1 MICVTL
7 GRTRHKMMVA
17 EHQALA
23 RAGAPLVELRLDWLR
38 NLPDLRRLLAD
49 RPTPVIVTCRRPEDG
64 GRWRGDDDQRTMLL
78 RQAIVDGVEY
88 VDLEADTARKI
99 PRYGKTKRIVSHHD
113 FKQTPDNLEEI
124 YSNLAGLDADVVKI
138 VTTAATPGDNV
149 RMLRLVAG
157 AEKPTIGFCMG
168 DLGLISR
175 VLCGKYGA
183 PWTYATFNRDREM
196 APGQLVFEDMRDL
209 YHFDDIDGG
218 TRVYG
223 VLGDPIEHSYSPL
236 IHNAAFRAEQLNCVY
251 LPLRVPPDDLVETL
265 EEFTSLDLRG
275 YSVTIPHKEA
285 IVELATYPDDAVRA
299 IGAANTLY
307 RDDRGHWFAANTDY
321 EAALATLR
329 LGLSQDGGDQRL
341 DGKTVLILGAGGV
354 AKAIGLAVARAGVAL
369 TVTNRNKKRGRAL
382 AEQLN
387 CKFVNWEN
395 RGSEF
400 ADILINCTPV
410 GMFPDMDATPF
421 AEQWLREGMLVFDTI
436 YNPENTLLLKQARE
450 RGCRTVSGLEM
461 FVRQAAAQFECFL
474 SRPAPIDVMR
484 QALREGMSP
493 VRLKRPAATGGA
505 AGEAAS

>member
-17 EHQALA
+17 EHQALS
-23 RAGAPLVELRLDWLR
+23 RKGAQFVELRLDWLR
-38 NLPDLRRLLAD
+38 HTPDLSRLLAD
-49 RPTPVIVTCRRPEDG
+49 RPTPVIVTCRRPGDG
-64 GRWRGDDDQRTMLL
+64 GRWRGTEEQRMMVL
-78 RQAIVDGVEY
+78 RQAIVEGIEY
-88 VDLEADTARKI
+88 VDLEADTATKV

-113 FKQTPDNLEEI
+113 FKETPEDLEEI
-124 YSNLAGLDADVVKI
+124 YTRLAGLDADVIKI
-138 VTTAATPGDNV
+138 VTMANSPRDNV
-149 RMLRLVAG
+149 RMLRLVAE
-157 AEKPTIGFCMG
+157 AERPTIGFCMG
-168 DLGLISR
+168 EFGLVSR

-196 APGQLVFEDMRDL
+196 APGQLAFEDMRDL
-209 YHFDDIDGG
+209 YHFDEIDGS

-223 VLGDPIEHSYSPL
+223 VLGDPIAHSYSPQ
-236 IHNAAFRAEQLNCVY
+236 IHNAAFRGEKLNCVY
-251 LPLRVPPDDLVETL
+251 LPLRVPAEELTETL

-285 IVELATYPDDAVRA
+285 VVSLATYPDDAVRA

-307 RDDRGHWFAANTDY
+307 RDDRGRWFAANTDY

-329 LGLSQDGGDQRL
+329 LGLSQNGGDQRL

-354 AKAIGLAVARAGVAL
+354 AKAIGLAVSRAGVAL
-369 TVTNRNKKRGRAL
+369 TVTNRNKKRGLAL

-410 GMFPDMDATPF
+410 GMFPDMDQTPY

-436 YNPENTLLLKQARE
+436 YNPENTLFMKQARE

-474 SRPAPIDVMR
+474 SRPAPLAVMR
-484 QALREGMSP
+484 EALREAMSP
-493 VRLKRPAATGGA
+493 VRLNRSQAAGPAAD
-505 AGEAAS
+505 EAAS

>member
-1 MICVTL
+1 
-7 GRTRHKMMVA
+7 MMVA

-23 RAGAPLVELRLDWLR
+23 RAGAQFVELRIDWLR
-38 NLPDLRRLLAD
+38 RTPDIGRLLAD

-64 GRWRGDDDQRTMLL
+64 GRWRGTEEQRLMVL

-88 VDLEADTARKI
+88 VDLEADTARST

-113 FKQTPDNLEEI
+113 FKQTPENLEEI
-124 YSNLAGLDADVVKI
+124 HAELAKLDADFIKI
-138 VTTAATPGDNV
+138 VTMAKSPRDNV
-149 RMLRLVAG
+149 RMLRLL
-157 AEKPTIGFCMG
+157 AEAERPTIGFCMG
-168 DLGLISR
+168 DYGLISR

-183 PWTYATFNRDREM
+183 PWTYAAFNRDREM

-209 YHFDDIDGG
+209 YHFDEIDGG

-223 VLGDPIEHSYSPL
+223 VIGDPIEHSYSPL
-236 IHNAAFRAEQLNCVY
+236 IHNAAFRAEKLNCVY
-251 LPLRVPPDDLVETL
+251 LPLHIPADELTETL
-265 EEFTSLDLRG
+265 EDFTALDLQG

-285 IVELATYPDDAVRA
+285 VVGLAQYPDDAVRA

-307 RDDRGHWFAANTDY
+307 RDDRGRWYAANTDY
-321 EAALATLR
+321 EAALATVR
-329 LGLSQDGGDQRL
+329 LGLSRDGGDDRL

-354 AKAIGLAVARAGVAL
+354 AKAIGLAVSRAGVAL
-369 TVTNRNKKRGRAL
+369 TVANRNKKRGRDL

-395 RGSEF
+395 RGSVF
-400 ADILINCTPV
+400 SDILINCTPV
-410 GMFPDMDATPF
+410 GMFPDMDETPF

-436 YNPENTLLLKQARE
+436 YNPENTLLLKLAKE
-450 RGCRTVSGLEM
+450 RGCRTASGLEM

-474 SRPAPIDVMR
+474 SRPAPLDVMR
-484 QALREGMSP
+484 NALREGMSP
-493 VRLKRPAATGGA
+493 VRLKRPPAEGTS